1 MGIVGHTEDLLRDQT
16 QIKATIDEGLVIFCW
31 GDDNNSAENIR
42 LLKSLGLHAIIY
54 DKMDVLSTKEK
65 RVSWKEEWLFSG
77 GGLFLIPLLFFLI
90 DNNGFCTGRM
100 MEAAAPVTVTSVGIV
115 CKPRSLISIKVALT
129 RACFRFIYHG

>member
-1 MGIVGHTEDLLRDQT
+1 MQELLGIVGHTEDLLRDQT

-65 RVSWKEEWLFSG
+65 RVSRKEECLIPG
-77 GGLFLIPLLFFLI
+77 GGLFLIRL
-90 DNNGFCTGRM
+90 
-100 MEAAAPVTVTSVGIV
+100 
-115 CKPRSLISIKVALT
+115 LIS
-129 RACFRFIYHG
+129 